1 MNMHLTDIIGLMGVC
16 CFLYAYFLL
25 QTMRVQPSSP
35 LYLWLNLAGAI
46 MVMISLIF
54 KWNFAAFLLEAVWA
68 SITIYGLYKHVYLA
82 RRKSE

>member
-1 MNMHLTDIIGLMGVC
+1 MYLTDIVGLLGVS
-16 CFLYAYFLL
+16 CFLYAYYLL
-25 QTMRVQPSSP
+25 QTQRALPTSAF
-35 LYLWLNLAGAI
+35 YLWLNLAGAI